1 MSSRWSSPESR
12 LISCRQRRR
21 ASSLALRSQQDDA
34 FAVLRSLADVGKL
47 SALGEQNDSSG
58 MVLKVRELIA
68 AGEVEDAKSLLLD
81 SFFSQ
86 QMNDEYLIEMCK
98 SLEGVDQPIN
108 VDDVISFAKSSQ
120 LPVLVRI
127 DGFVAVARVLGVGLG
142 LSAEASEVLRLAEEE
157 VKSVKEER
165 SSELLRAKLASA
177 RSQLHMR
184 QGNYLKAWETQLC
197 VEVSVLASVARQK
210 GEVYE
215 AKLLSLVPRAI
226 NLLPPDQPLLAALV
240 RGEYGST
247 LLALGDIDEAV
258 VEKQAVLDIVVLAV
272 GQESRAAAQALDELG
287 VSLQAQ
293 GKYKEAEKHL
303 RKALEIRE
311 KLQGRSSD
319 KALEICRNSLPN
331 DHYQT
336 ASALM
341 SVGEAFLAKGELQ
354 EAQEHMEEAIEIWE
368 RALGST
374 SPYLASAL
382 SNLARVLAAK
392 KEYQRALLLFQRS
405 LSIKRQVYGQ
415 AHPSIATSLNHLAG
429 IWEEGFNDRDEA
441 FKLRKEALDMLQET
455 LGLEHPK
462 VAVHMNNM
470 AILEAKRGNY
480 AEASELVQQALKID
494 EEFFGAESPQVATD
508 LNSLATLAFHC
519 GEKQLSRQLYQR
531 AYDIRLKCLGEEHPR
546 TLASRKNLLL
556 VQDQINSD
564 EV

>member
-184 QGNYLKAWETQLC
+184 QGNYLKAWETQSEVVRLMDEHASNSSELC

-215 AKLLSLVPRAI
+215 AKLLSLRAI

-311 KLQGRSSD
+311 KLQDSQDSEVVASYLNLGSCMIEMGNSSMGYQLRQ

-470 AILEAKRGNY
+470 AILEAKR
-480 AEASELVQQALKID
+480 
-494 EEFFGAESPQVATD
+494 
-508 LNSLATLAFHC
+508 
-519 GEKQLSRQLYQR
+519 
-531 AYDIRLKCLGEEHPR
+531 CL
-546 TLASRKNLLL
+546 
-556 VQDQINSD
+556 D
-564 EV
+564 